1 MTEETKLEETNQLEF
16 QQLKLQTIETA
27 NKLISES
34 TTDDR
39 DSIIDK
45 TLIKQSSIDKMVEDY
60 WVKTL
65 DNAIK
70 VCITLPFVIKT
81 NKDVL
86 NWLLEDLEGDTTDE
100 QEKAII
106 ESIAATNS
114 QIQSYTQQIEAY
126 KNNANTYN
134 NILKQL
140 TNI

>member
-60 WVKTL
+60 
-65 DNAIK
+65 
-70 VCITLPFVIKT
+70 
-81 NKDVL
+81 
-86 NWLLEDLEGDTTDE
+86 
-100 QEKAII
+100 
-106 ESIAATNS
+106 
-114 QIQSYTQQIEAY
+114 
-126 KNNANTYN
+126 
-134 NILKQL
+134 
-140 TNI
+140 